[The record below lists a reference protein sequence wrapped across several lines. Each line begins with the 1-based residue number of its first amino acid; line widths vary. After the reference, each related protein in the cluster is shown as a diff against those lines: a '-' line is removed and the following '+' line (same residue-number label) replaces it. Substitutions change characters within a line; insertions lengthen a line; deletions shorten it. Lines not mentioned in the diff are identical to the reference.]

1 MGDYT
6 LAKPHSHGNAKSE
19 KKKNE
24 NFVPTNN
31 DCDNDKFSVSTISNL
46 VGNKEFTL
54 ITPSCQKQT
63 DRTSCEVFAIAF
75 ATSIALGLDPSTLV
89 FEKEANMRE
98 HLKDCL
104 NKRVLTAFPTTSNSR
119 KLVSRLKVTT
129 IPSVF

>member
-54 ITPSCQKQT
+54 ITPSCQKKQI
-63 DRTSCEVFAIAF
+63 VQVVGY
-75 ATSIALGLDPSTLV
+75 LLL
-89 FEKEANMRE
+89 
-98 HLKDCL
+98 HLPL
-104 NKRVLTAFPTTSNSR
+104 L
-119 KLVSRLKVTT
+119 LH
-129 IPSVF
+129 